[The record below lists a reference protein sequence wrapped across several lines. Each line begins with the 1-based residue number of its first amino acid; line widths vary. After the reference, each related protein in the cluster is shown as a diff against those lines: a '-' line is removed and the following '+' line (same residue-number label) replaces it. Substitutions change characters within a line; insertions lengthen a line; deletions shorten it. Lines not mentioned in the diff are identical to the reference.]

1 MAEARGE
8 VALAAELP
16 ELGGIKVN
24 GRVDRLAVS
33 DGEVL
38 VLDFK
43 TDRTI
48 PETEA
53 HVASGY
59 LAQMALYRAGLR
71 RVFPGKKVVC
81 GLLWTA
87 GPKLMRLPDALL
99 DAQLARVA
107 DLDP

>member
-1 MAEARGE
+1 
-8 VALAAELP
+8 
-16 ELGGIKVN
+16 
-24 GRVDRLAVS
+24 
-33 DGEVL
+33 
-38 VLDFK
+38 
-43 TDRTI
+43 
-48 PETEA
+48 
-53 HVASGY
+53 
-59 LAQMALYRAGLR
+59 MALYRAGLR